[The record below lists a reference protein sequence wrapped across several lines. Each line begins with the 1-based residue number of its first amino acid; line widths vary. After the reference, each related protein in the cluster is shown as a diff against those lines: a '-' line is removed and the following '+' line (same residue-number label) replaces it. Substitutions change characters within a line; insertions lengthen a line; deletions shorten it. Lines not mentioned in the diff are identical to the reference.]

1 VRWSKQSRAG
11 TSVPAFFCRRLI
23 VDSGIGA
30 SQIRI
35 GVEPEGAN
43 LFIHAM
49 KDDVVPVPSGWPQA
63 AKAFAS
69 SPNSVQRSQPRASSQ
84 STIVSA

>member
-1 VRWSKQSRAG
+1 VVKAIKGGDFGPR
-11 TSVPAFFCRRLI
+11 FFLGRRLI
-23 VDSGIGA
+23 VDSGIGP

-35 GVEPEGAN
+35 GLGPEGTD
-43 LFIHAM
+43 LFVHAM
-49 KDDVVPVPSGWPQA
+49 KDDVVPVPGGWPQD

-69 SPNSVQRSQPRASSQ
+69 SPNTLQRSQPRASSQ